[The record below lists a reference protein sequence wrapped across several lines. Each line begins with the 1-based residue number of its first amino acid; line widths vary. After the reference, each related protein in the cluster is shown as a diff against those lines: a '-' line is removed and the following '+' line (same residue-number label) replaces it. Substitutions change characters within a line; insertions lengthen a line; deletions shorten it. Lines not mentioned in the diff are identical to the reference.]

1 MLGLVLEG
9 GAMRAIYTAGVLD
22 VFMEQNIWPKG
33 LIGVSAG
40 AIHGSVYLANQ
51 PGRTI
56 RYYKRYCREK
66 RFMSFYSLLTTGS
79 MVGEQFCY
87 HDLPERLDPF
97 DYETFAKSPVAY
109 YAVCTD
115 LETGKAVY
123 QRCTDLHT
131 EMDYMRASASMPYVS
146 RIMERDGKKEKGYYD
161 VIGAPLK
168 GEAVPSIPVEAFRQM
183 GYDRNIV
190 VLTQPAGYRKKPQ
203 NPKLARLVY
212 RKYPKFAEALIHR
225 HTSYNNTIDLI
236 AELEKSGEIF
246 VIRPSADL
254 GIKRT
259 EKDPARLEEQYNL
272 GRNDALHS
280 LAALKEWIEQ

>member
-22 VFMEQNIWPKG
+22 VFMEHNVWPQG
-33 LIGVSAG
+33 MIGVSAG

-56 RYYKRYCREK
+56 RYYKRYCRDK

-87 HDLPERLDPF
+87 HDLPDRLDPF
-97 DYETFAKSPVAY
+97 DYKTFAESPVAY

-123 QRCTDLHT
+123 QRCTDLRT

-146 RIMERDGKKEKGYYD
+146 RIVERDGKKLLDGGVAD
-161 VIGAPLK
+161 
-168 GEAVPSIPVEAFRQM
+168 SIPVEAFRKM

-212 RKYPKFAEALIHR
+212 RKYPRFAETLIHR
-225 HTSYNNTIDLI
+225 HASYNNTIDRI
-236 AELEKSGEIF
+236 AELEKSNEIF

-254 GIKRT
+254 RIKRT

-272 GRNDALHS
+272 GRNDALHT